1 MIKKLYKVFLLAIVA
16 SISLISFSSCKKEY
30 ITEQPIV
37 NEYNEYYE
45 GAFVHREF
53 ITVAPAQWTWNPNI
67 GSFEYY
73 VSIDKLNEKDIYDN
87 GAMVASIFI
96 NPGQADERQ
105 EMLPYVNTYELVL
118 DGEPYKYT
126 ETMSCTFVRGGVWLY
141 LQASDL
147 EGDPA
152 VLSDYQYKISIFW
165 D

>member
-1 MIKKLYKVFLLAIVA
+1 MIKKLYKVSLLAIVV
-16 SISLISFSSCKKEY
+16 SLSLISFSSCKKEY

-37 NEYNEYYE
+37 NEYYE

-53 ITVAPAQWTWNPNI
+53 VKVAPTQWTWNPDI

-73 VSIDKLNEKDIYDN
+73 VPIEKLKEKDIYDN

-96 NPGQADERQ
+96 NPGETDERQ
-105 EMLPYVNTYELVL
+105 EMLPYVNTYEMLL
-118 DGEPYKYT
+118 EGEPYRYT
-126 ETMSCTFVRGGVWLY
+126 ETLSCTFVRGGIWLY
-141 LQASDL
+141 VQASDL

-152 VLSDYQYKISIFW
+152 VLSNYQYKISIFW